1 MKPNIGIDCSSVN
14 THTENIVLEL
24 NCYLFNA
31 CSIINKLPELELLL
45 HVNMPALVG
54 ICETHAYSE
63 IPDEL
68 ICPNGYNIFRK
79 DRNKFGGGVALLIR
93 NDIIVTEITTSD
105 TYKDI
110 EFCCVDI
117 TLNRDKFRVIL
128 YYRPPPSP
136 RPAYAV
142 VRRRMPR

>member
-1 MKPNIGIDCSSVN
+1 M
-14 THTENIVLEL
+14 
-24 NCYLFNA
+24 FNA

-68 ICPNGYNIFRK
+68 ICPNGYNIFQK

-93 NDIIVTEITTSD
+93 NDIIVSEITTSD

-117 TLNRDKFRVIL
+117 TLNRDKFRMIL
-128 YYRPPPSP
+128 YYRPPHYTLADEHYLDLSLCCFQ
-136 RPAYAV
+136 V
-142 VRRRMPR
+142 